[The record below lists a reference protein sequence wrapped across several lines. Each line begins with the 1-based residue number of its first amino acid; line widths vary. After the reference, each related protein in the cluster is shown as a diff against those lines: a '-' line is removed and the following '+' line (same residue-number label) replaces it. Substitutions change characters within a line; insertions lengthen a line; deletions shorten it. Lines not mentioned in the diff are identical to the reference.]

1 MATLRR
7 SLVIYAAG
15 ACLGLLPVGRAVAQ
29 VAETSPFLPP
39 GAAAGANGVGENA
52 MLELRGIMTTA
63 AGTRFCIYDP
73 VKKSGIWSG
82 LNERGNPFVIKSA
95 DLAHQTVTVQSEG
108 RSLRLTLHEAR
119 VAALGPAG
127 ALGAVPPGQPADGAV
142 APASPADQAQRL
154 AAVAEEVRRRRELR
168 NQQAQQQAG
177 GQGPAQPQ

>member
-1 MATLRR
+1 MAILRR
-7 SLVIYAAG
+7 SFIIYAAG
-15 ACLGLLPVGRAVAQ
+15 ACLGLLPAGRARAQ

-39 GAAAGANGVGENA
+39 GAAAGANGAAESA

-82 LNERGNPFVIKSA
+82 LNERGNPFVIKAA

-108 RSLRLTLHEAR
+108 RSLKLTLRAAR

-127 ALGAVPPGQPADGAV
+127 APGVMPPGQPADGAV

-177 GQGPAQPQ
+177 AQRPAPSE